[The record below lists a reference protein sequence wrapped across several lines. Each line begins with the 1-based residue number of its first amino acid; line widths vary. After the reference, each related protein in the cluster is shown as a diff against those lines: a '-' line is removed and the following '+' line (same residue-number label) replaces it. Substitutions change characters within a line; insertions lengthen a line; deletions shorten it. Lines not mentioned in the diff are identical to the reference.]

1 MRIKFFGRV
10 LAATTGLVILF
21 VGLCVLIFGLGI
33 FPFRIDLGMLEGP
46 FELWHRLVM
55 VAVALVLCALGIHSI
70 SILFRRNRDRG
81 FIIQHTE
88 YGDMSISMQAME
100 NMVKKCIDT
109 HEELK
114 VTRTRIH
121 RTRDGVVVN
130 IRISL
135 ANGVNIPLTVNA
147 LQKQIKHYITSCS
160 GVDVKE
166 VRVMVETG
174 NQSPKSAEVIAPDL
188 FAADASVTAKAIPT
202 PLDGTAI
209 NAAPES
215 KEPIHQRIFKQEEA
229 PNIVPPPPAEERQT
243 EDAKGASVTEDAPS
257 LVDAEP
263 PPVMPEE
270 APEGREEIREPF
282 SETEEDLEP
291 PMDYGNVKIL
301 VQNDEDEKEND

>member
-81 FIIQHTE
+81 FIMQHTE

-188 FAADASVTAKAIPT
+188 FAADASVTAKTIPT

-209 NAAPES
+209 NAAAES

-229 PNIVPPPPAEERQT
+229 LNIVPPPPQEEP
-243 EDAKGASVTEDAPS
+243 EEAKGAAVTEEAPS
-257 LVDAEP
+257 LENVEP
-263 PPVMPEE
+263 PPVMPGE
-270 APEGREEIREPF
+270 APEGTEEMMEPF
-282 SETEEDLEP
+282 PETEESLELRI
-291 PMDYGNVKIL
+291 DYGNAKIL